1 MQSPAKRSLLT
12 LVVAALIASALG
24 IPVHAQSKQPPQ
36 NPPPAT
42 EPENPPVAD
51 PQEPAP
57 ADSRPER
64 RRREGS
70 SDEVVIEARDQETV
84 GDVTTYTGYVDLT
97 YQNIRLQADRV
108 EYNETTNGAVAEGNV
123 IFDQGAD
130 QRVTARRAELNVATK
145 RGTFYTVTGF
155 TDRTAT
161 GEFLY
166 YTATRVDKVAA
177 DEYILFDAEVTA
189 CEDAVPKWSFKAR
202 KAMLKV
208 NDRVRLRN
216 AVFEIKDTPVFYL
229 PFATVPINQR
239 ERQSGFLLPRFGNS
253 NTKGFTF
260 SQAYYQTLGRSADV
274 LLRGDIFTARGVG
287 FGMEFRART
296 DERSGIQLGTY
307 IVKDRLFGDPGPD
320 QGGSAF
326 FMQGVQYLPHG
337 WLAVADVRV
346 TSNLDFRRTFSDS
359 FEEIINPEERSTL
372 YFNNNYDRY
381 SFNFLTESDSTNI
394 RQDDLDRDTSSNFNV
409 NVRHLPSFELT
420 AYDRPIKEGWPIYF
434 SFDAA
439 VDGLRRRERVGE
451 TTTFS
456 TPSLVQRLDFQPRFT
471 FPLPI
476 DLGGWAI
483 TPAVALRATFYSNS
497 LNPEARRFN
506 PRFFTLDPNDPR
518 LNPDNNP
525 TGPPIVLFDPL
536 NPVLVLGD
544 NVSRGYTEVTV
555 DVRPPAFAKLF
566 SRDDET
572 PYLKHVI
579 EPYAIY
585 RLIAGV
591 SNFERIP
598 RFDER
603 DAVANTN
610 EIEYGIVNRFFVQRG
625 ARKSRDGDDG
635 DEERSGQP
643 HELLSIAVRQKYYFD
658 PTFGDAFDPLLR
670 NQFYPINQLSGF
682 GAGGIERRFSPINVE
697 ARLRP
702 LSALFAD
709 VRFDYDV
716 QRNGFKD
723 AAFSGG
729 ARGDRWSVS
738 QTWFFNRRFR
748 ALRGRVEPG
757 TFAGNQ
763 WITAFSLGDQKK
775 GVYGGTRLNIDFTD
789 RIDATDLAD
798 GISDRRL
805 LNTRS
810 YLGYS
815 WDCCGVQANY
825 ATFNLPSGLRRE
837 SQLFITFTLAGI
849 GSLGNQN
856 VGQPAQ
862 TRRIA
867 RSRAGRNDQPD
878 LPEDQ

>member
-1 MQSPAKRSLLT
+1 MPPPAKRTLLT
-12 LVVAALIASALG
+12 LVVVALIASTLG
-24 IPVHAQSKQPPQ
+24 TSGFAQSGPTPQGPPPTVEPDEKEAAQPQEQAPKEVETDPPQ
-36 NPPPAT
+36 
-42 EPENPPVAD
+42 
-51 PQEPAP
+51 
-57 ADSRPER
+57 RER
-64 RRREGS
+64 RT
-70 SDEVVIEARDQETV
+70 DEVVIEAREQDTV
-84 GDVTTYTGYVDLT
+84 GDVTTYTGYVDLA

-108 EYNETTNGAVAEGNV
+108 EYNETTNEAVAEGNV
-123 IFDQGAD
+123 IFDQGND
-130 QRVTARRAELNVATK
+130 QRVTARRAEINVATK

-166 YTATRVDKVAA
+166 YTASRVDKVAA
-177 DEYILFDAEVTA
+177 DEYVLYDAEVTA
-189 CEDAVPKWSFKAR
+189 CEDAIPKWSFKAR
-202 KAMLKV
+202 KAMLRV

-253 NTKGFTF
+253 NTRGFTY
-260 SQAYYQTLGRSADV
+260 SQAYYQTLGRSADL
-274 LLRGDIFTARGVG
+274 LLRGDLFTSRGVG

-296 DERSGIQLGTY
+296 DERSGVQLGTY
-307 IVKDRLFGDPGPD
+307 VVKDRLFGDPGPD

-381 SFNFLTESDSTNI
+381 SFNFLAESDATNI

-420 AYDRPIKEGWPIYF
+420 AYDRPIREGWPLYF
-434 SFDAA
+434 GFDAA

-456 TPSLVQRLDFQPRFT
+456 TPSVVQRLDFQPRFT
-471 FPLPI
+471 FPIPL

-497 LNPEARRFN
+497 LNPAARRFN

-518 LNPDNNP
+518 LDPANNP
-525 TGPPIVLFDPL
+525 TGPPITLFDPL
-536 NPVLVLGD
+536 NPVLILGD
-544 NVSRGYTEVTV
+544 NVSRGYAEVTV
-555 DVRPPAFAKLF
+555 DLRPPALARLF
-566 SRDDET
+566 TRDDGS

-579 EPYAIY
+579 EPYAVY

-610 EIEYGIVNRFFVQRG
+610 EIEYGIVNRFFVRRG
-625 ARKSRDGDDG
+625 ARRGGDD
-635 DEERSGQP
+635 EESSAQP
-643 HELLSIAVRQKYYFD
+643 HELLSIAVRQKYYVD

-670 NQFYPINQLSGF
+670 NQFYPINMLSGF

-697 ARLRP
+697 AKLRP
-702 LSALFAD
+702 ISSLFAD
-709 VRFDYDV
+709 IRFDYDV

-729 ARGDRWSVS
+729 VRRPTWSVS

-763 WITAFSLGDQKK
+763 WVTAFDLGDQNK

-789 RIDATDLAD
+789 RVDASDLTD
-798 GISDRRL
+798 GISDGRL
-805 LNTRS
+805 LNSRS

-825 ATFNLPSGLRRE
+825 ATFNLPSGVRRE
-837 SQLFITFTLAGI
+837 SQVFITFTLAGI

-867 RSRAGRNDQPD
+867 RARAGRNDQPD